1 MATFFGSRKKQEKTE
16 IEDQKIYLRIKFR
29 KLYLEQLDRLEKNL
43 QKENIDKI
51 ELNRLRTILEIK
63 FCETRQ
69 KDWIKFQKIIK

>member
-16 IEDQKIYLRIKFR
+16 IEDQKNYLRIKFR